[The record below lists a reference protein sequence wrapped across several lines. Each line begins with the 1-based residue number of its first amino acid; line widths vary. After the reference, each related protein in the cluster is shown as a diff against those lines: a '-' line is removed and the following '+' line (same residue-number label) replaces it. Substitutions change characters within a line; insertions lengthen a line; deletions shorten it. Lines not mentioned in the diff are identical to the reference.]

1 MNRERL
7 RILAD
12 HLPSVP
18 RKHFLMASW
27 AVTPGSGRKKKL
39 LKDGYIA
46 EVECGTAACA
56 AGWACSIPTL
66 REAGLRITGK
76 GIFGETVVQY
86 HDLKGF
92 EALAEFFDISIYQS
106 RILFS
111 PSHYDQ
117 DPGPDVVTARIR
129 ELLRDDL

>member
-7 RILAD
+7 KILAD

-27 AVTPGSGRKKKL
+27 AVTPGRKKKV

-56 AGWACSIPTL
+56 AGWACSIPKL
-66 REAGLRITGK
+66 RKAGLRLTDK
-76 GIFGETVVQY
+76 GVFRDIVIQY
-86 HDLKGF
+86 GSLKNYK
-92 EALAEFFDISIYQS
+92 ALAEFFDISLHQS
-106 RILFS
+106 HHLFS
-111 PSHYDQ
+111 PTQYGLL

-129 ELLRDDL
+129 ELLRGDL